1 MLEGSCFVTMS
12 NKYSDLHARAC
23 TCLKSRWLA
32 ISSRQT
38 TVPQCPKK
46 INQSVLR
53 IDMFIFSKEWPS
65 VWGRRTLRLAKL
77 ERKKRDSMTVG
88 SVIGGKNNDDDDVN
102 DAIGN
107 ACRLQWGK
115 NNSCSGQQPSHQWP
129 VRISL

>member
-1 MLEGSCFVTMS
+1 MRR
-12 NKYSDLHARAC
+12 NKDTEALRWY
-23 TCLKSRWLA
+23 LKLSA
-32 ISSRQT
+32 NDSAA
-38 TVPQCPKK
+38 VPKK

-107 ACRLQWGK
+107 ACRLQWGEK
-115 NNSCSGQQPSHQWP
+115 QLLQRSPAKSPVASSNFAVSWAWQWFFAQYFF
-129 VRISL
+129 RDR